1 MTDAS
6 VNRQAL
12 RGLERGLIAL
22 ALLTSLLLS
31 VAHAAEPKRVLII
44 HSFGRDFAPYNIVS
58 TILRTDLTQ
67 LMRESVA
74 LQEASLDL
82 ERGGTP
88 EDERLF
94 LDYLVRR
101 NRGVSP
107 DLVIAIANPAM
118 LFCLRYRDELFP
130 GRPLLVT
137 GLDRRRLETV
147 RLEPTDR
154 AVTVTL
160 DFPAVARTILELVP
174 ETSTLA
180 LVLGGS
186 QLEQFWGKAIERE
199 LAPLAERLRVL
210 PADNLNLDQMR
221 KRVAALPP
229 RSAVFYYMFA
239 VGSNGALHE
248 DERALPAIRESSSAP
263 VYGIFSDQLGRGI
276 VGGPLV
282 DSRTMGAV
290 TAKLAASMLTGGSI
304 GDKVELPIPVPAP
317 SFDWRELQRWGIPES
332 RLPPGADVRFRP
344 PSVWE
349 ERRQLILAGIAIV
362 LLQAILIASLLLQR
376 SWRKRAETE
385 ALGMS
390 GRLLTAHE
398 DERRR
403 LARELHDDLTQR
415 LARLAVEAGRLERTA
430 GADAAAMRKD
440 LAHLSEDV
448 HAMSY
453 RLHPSVLDDLGLVEA
468 LRAECDRVEHS
479 GDVRVEVEA
488 HGVPK
493 AVPSETS
500 LCLFRI
506 AQEALSNATRHGRA
520 SAVTVLLTLR
530 DHGLQLA
537 VADNGSGFD
546 PAQSRERASLG
557 LASMRERVR
566 LLRGALD
573 IESTPGRGTTV
584 IAWVPT

>member
-1 MTDAS
+1 MPR
-6 VNRQAL
+6 VNRPSN
-12 RGLERGLIAL
+12 RGFKHAPLLL
-22 ALLTSLLLS
+22 ALLAALLLP
-31 VAHAAEPKRVLII
+31 VADASEPKRVLIV
-44 HSFGRDFAPYNIVS
+44 HSFGRDFAPYNIVA
-58 TILRTDLTQ
+58 TTLRTDLTQ

-74 LQEASLDL
+74 LHEASLDL
-82 ERGGTP
+82 ERGSTP

-94 LDYLVRR
+94 LEYLVRR
-101 NRGVSP
+101 NLGAPP

-118 LFCLRYRDELFP
+118 LFCLRYRDVLFP

-147 RLEPTDR
+147 QLPATDR

-160 DFPAVARTILELVP
+160 DFPAIARTILELKP
-174 ETSTLA
+174 ETDTLA
-180 LVLGGS
+180 LVLGRS
-186 QLEQFWGKAIERE
+186 ELEQFWGKAIERE
-199 LAPLAERLRVL
+199 LAPLGDRLRVL
-210 PADNLNLDQMR
+210 PAGDLSLDQMR
-221 KRVAALPP
+221 QRVAALPP

-239 VGSNGALHE
+239 VGKNGALHE
-248 DERALPAIRESSSAP
+248 DERALPAIRESSNAP
-263 VYGIFSDQLGRGI
+263 VYGIFTDQLGRGI

-282 DSRTMGAV
+282 DSRNMGAV
-290 TAKLAASMLTGGSI
+290 TAKLAARMLKGEAT
-304 GDKVELPIPVPAP
+304 GDKVEVPIPVPAP
-317 SFDWRELQRWGIPES
+317 SFDWRELQRWDIPES
-332 RLPPGADVRFRP
+332 RLPPGAVVRFRP
-344 PSVWE
+344 LSLWE
-349 ERRQLILAGIAIV
+349 EHR
-362 LLQAILIASLLLQR
+362 ILIILGTAVFLFQAGLITALLFQR
-376 SWRKRAETE
+376 SRRRHAEKE
-385 ALGMS
+385 AIGMS

-415 LARLAVEAGRLERTA
+415 LARLAVDAGRLERTS

-468 LRAECDRVEHS
+468 LRAECDRVAHG

-493 AVPSETS
+493 TVSSETS

-506 AQEALSNATRHGRA
+506 AQEAMSNATRHGRA
-520 SAVTVLLTLR
+520 SAVTVLLTPR
-530 DHGLQLA
+530 NRGLQLA

-546 PAQSRERASLG
+546 PGEARERASLG

-566 LLRGALD
+566 LLHGVLD

-584 IAWVPT
+584 IAWVPA

>member
-1 MTDAS
+1 M
-6 VNRQAL
+6 
-12 RGLERGLIAL
+12 
-22 ALLTSLLLS
+22 
-31 VAHAAEPKRVLII
+31 LII
-44 HSFGRDFAPYNIVS
+44 HSFGRDFAPYNIVA
-58 TILRTDLTQ
+58 TTLRTDLTQ

-74 LQEASLDL
+74 LYESSLDL
-82 ERGGTP
+82 ELGSSP
-88 EDERLF
+88 ENERLF

-101 NRGVSP
+101 NHGAPP

-118 LFCLRYRDELFP
+118 LFCLRYRDQLFP

-147 RLEPTDR
+147 KLPPGDR

-160 DFPAVARTILELVP
+160 DFPAVARTILKLRP
-174 ETSTLA
+174 ETDTLA
-180 LVLGGS
+180 LVYGRS
-186 QLEQFWGKAIERE
+186 QIEQFWGKAIERE
-199 LAPLAERLRVL
+199 LAPFADRLRVL
-210 PADNLNLDQMR
+210 PAGDLNLEQMR
-221 KRVAALPP
+221 QRVAALPP

-239 VGSNGALHE
+239 VSNDGALHE
-248 DERALPAIRESSSAP
+248 DERALPAIRESSNAP

-282 DSRTMGAV
+282 DSRNMGVV
-290 TAKLAASMLTGGSI
+290 TAKLAASMLKGELT
-304 GDKVELPIPVPAP
+304 GDKVEVPMPVPAP
-317 SFDWRELQRWGIPES
+317 SFDWRELRRWDIPES
-332 RLPPGADVRFRP
+332 RLPPGAEVRFRP

-349 ERRQLILAGIAIV
+349 ENRQLILAGAAVV
-362 LLQAILIASLLLQR
+362 LLQAVLIAALLFQR
-376 SWRKRAETE
+376 SRRRHAEKE
-385 ALGMS
+385 AIGMS

-415 LARLAVEAGRLERTA
+415 LARLAVDAGRLERTA
-430 GADAAAMRKD
+430 GADAAAMRVD

-468 LRAECDRVEHS
+468 LRAECDRVAQS
-479 GDVRVEVEA
+479 GDLQVDVEA
-488 HGVPK
+488 HGVPRS
-493 AVPSETS
+493 VPAEAS
-500 LCLFRI
+500 LCLFRV
-506 AQEALSNATRHGRA
+506 AQEAMSNATRHGQA
-520 SAVTVLLTLR
+520 SAVTVLLSSR
-530 DHGLQLA
+530 DRGLQLA

-566 LLRGALD
+566 LLHGVLD

-584 IAWVPT
+584 IAWVPTST